1 MKKISLFLVLAA
13 IGLTLSAFLTKPA
26 DDAKFRVAAY
36 NIRYAA
42 EMDEESGNGWD
53 IRKGPLTA
61 LIERHEFDLFGTQE
75 GRGHQM
81 DDLKR
86 MLPAFEQILHPYGG
100 NDHHN
105 LGILYKKDLFEPMDT
120 GVFWLS
126 ETPDTASIGWDA
138 SDRRICQWAKFRHK
152 ASGKEFFFFNTH
164 FYWRKEIAR
173 RQSGPLIAAKIK
185 EIAGDTPAMITGDF
199 NSRPETPQVKDILDV
214 LNDAYDVTESPRK
227 GVEGTGFKGGVFQGP
242 PGGRIDYIFVSPQVR
257 VLDYEVL
264 SDVYNGDRYP
274 SDHLPVTSTIV
285 L

>member
-1 MKKISLFLVLAA
+1 MKKISFLLVLAT
-13 IGLTLSAFLTKPA
+13 IGLTLSAFLIKSVEKA
-26 DDAKFRVAAY
+26 QFRVATY

-42 EMDEESGNGWD
+42 QMDEESGNGWD
-53 IRKGPLTA
+53 IRKGPLA
-61 LIERHEFDLFGTQE
+61 SLIQRHAFDLVGTQE
-75 GRGHQM
+75 GRGNQM
-81 DDLKR
+81 NDLKT
-86 MLPAFEQILHPYGG
+86 MLPEFEQILHPYG
-100 NDHHN
+100 NDDHHN
-105 LGILYKKDLFEPMDT
+105 LGILYKGDLFEPLDQ

-138 SDRRICQWAKFRHK
+138 TDRRICQWAKFRHK
-152 ASGKEFFFFNTH
+152 TSGKEFFFFNTH

-199 NSRPETPQVKDILDV
+199 NSRPETAQIRDILAN
-214 LNDAYDVTESPRK
+214 LKDAYDATESPRK
-227 GVEGTGFKGGVFQGP
+227 GVEGTGFKGGVFQGT

-257 VLDYEVL
+257 VLGYEVL

-274 SDHLPVTSTIV
+274 SDHLPVTSTVV